1 MISTYT
7 KPPLGPN
14 QKLLVDALR
23 SGKFTQTTAG
33 VLHDVQTD
41 SMCCLGVAAKLFL
54 TDEEVEEVEDVNLD
68 DSSSTYYA
76 YAGAVRAAPEYVV
89 SKLSLFCRLGSTC
102 DRDDTLADLN
112 DEGST
117 FVEIADLLEA
127 DPSRYFSSPT

>member
-1 MISTYT
+1 MISTDT
-7 KPPLGPN
+7 KPLLGPN

-54 TDEEVEEVEDVNLD
+54 TDEEVEEVNLG

-76 YAGAVRAAPEYVV
+76 YGGEVRSAPEYVV
-89 SKLSLFCRLGSTC
+89 SNLSLFCSLGSNC
-102 DRDDTLADLN
+102 DRGDTLADLN